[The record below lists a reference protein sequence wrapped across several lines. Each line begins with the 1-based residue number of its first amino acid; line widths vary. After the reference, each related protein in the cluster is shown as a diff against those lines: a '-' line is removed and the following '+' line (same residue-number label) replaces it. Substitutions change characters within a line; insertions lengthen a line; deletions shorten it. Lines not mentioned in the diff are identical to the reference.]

1 MVNID
6 NFDLKSKTILI
17 TGAAGLLGFEHS
29 KAVLAKGAKLIISD
43 INLSSLEERRKELFS
58 QFQESEIIVKELD
71 VTNKKQIQKLADQ
84 LSENEININVLI
96 NNAAIDPKVEK
107 HSNIL
112 ETSRLENYSETEWDL
127 HLNVGLKGAF
137 LCSQVFGSKMAIKG
151 EEEI

>member
-29 KAVLAKGAKLIISD
+29 KAVLSKGAKLIISD

-84 LSENEININVLI
+84 LSENGININVLI

-107 HSNIL
+107 IQNF
-112 ETSRLENYSETEWDL
+112 RDL
-127 HLNVGLKGAF
+127 SIRKLFRNRMGLAF
-137 LCSQVFGSKMAIKG
+137 KCRS
-151 EEEI
+151 